1 MYSTNV
7 HMDMQN
13 TQERK
18 KANLKFILSGKLKCS
33 SSILPTSTICSEHT
47 NSNLLVFSSQVYY
60 FNTFWDLIEPF
71 FNF

>member
-18 KANLKFILSGKLKCS
+18 KANLKLILSGKLKCS

-47 NSNLLVFSSQVYY
+47 NSNLLVFSSQVHY
-60 FNTFWDLIEPF
+60 FNTFWDLIETF
-71 FNF
+71 FSF